1 MGLTFTH
8 PFPSCSHI
16 CSGILSAGGAQ
27 RPCREKTAFTESL
40 SPSPSPLAT
49 LGPLFIL
56 SKLGK
61 NLVLIL
67 TWFKLLD
74 PQPEVLLAAGKK
86 SIQTLYSEL
95 GKTTEESR
103 ACHWGTSSLSVK
115 PETIHLLVFQSC
127 TVGWCHPLVLTFRK
141 TLRHFH
147 TVS

>member
-40 SPSPSPLAT
+40 SPSPLAT

-86 SIQTLYSEL
+86 SIQTLCSEL

-103 ACHWGTSSLSVK
+103 ALPLRNFQSVCQTWNNPSACFPKLHCRVMPSLSFDV
-115 PETIHLLVFQSC
+115 
-127 TVGWCHPLVLTFRK
+127 
-141 TLRHFH
+141 
-147 TVS
+147 